1 MPIMTLFGSSIYGK
15 WHLMFYHRA
24 LRRQLTDKL
33 WTIIGKFSRREY
45 DTYGI
50 GKLVGGS

>member
-1 MPIMTLFGSSIYGK
+1 MPIVTLFGSSIYGK
-15 WHLMFYHRA
+15 RHLMFYHRA
-24 LRRQLTDKL
+24 LRRQLTETG
-33 WTIIGKFSRREY
+33 WTIIDKFSRREY